1 MLFNIMLIF
10 IGFAGLIWG
19 GDRFVVGASSLAKIF
34 GISPLIIGLTVVAFG
49 TSAPEIFSSAVAALN
64 QQPDLAIGNTLGSN
78 LFNIGIVLGL
88 TILIVPIKTP
98 PVLLKQELPF
108 LLFVTVITGAL
119 FFDLYLGVLDAVFL
133 CLIILLTSFKIF
145 RQKKDS
151 YLITSN
157 PSFSGGEVFFACGYI
172 LLGITLLI
180 VGAKIVVA
188 AATSIANA
196 AGVPDVIVGLTVIA
210 WGTSLPE
217 LATSL
222 SCIRKGKYE
231 IALGNVVGS
240 NVLNILAVLPFP
252 GVLSP
257 STIESTVLYRD
268 YMLMLFVTLLLS
280 GFCYYGVYANKK
292 IGRLAGATFVLTYLG
307 WFMLVLHEL

>member
-10 IGFAGLIWG
+10 IGCAGLIWG

-119 FFDLYLGVLDAVFL
+119 FFDLYLGLLDAFFL

-151 YLITSN
+151 YLITST
-157 PSFSGGEVFFACGYI
+157 PSFSVGEVFFACGYI

-196 AGVPDVIVGLTVIA
+196 VGVPDVIVGLTIIA

-268 YMLMLFVTLLLS
+268 YMFMLFVTLLLS

-292 IGRLAGATFVLTYLG
+292 VGRLAGATFILTYLG

>member
-64 QQPDLAIGNTLGSN
+64 HQPDLAIGNTLGSN

-119 FFDLYLGVLDAVFL
+119 FFDLYLGLLDAFFL
-133 CLIILLTSFKIF
+133 CLIILLTSLKIF
-145 RQKKDS
+145 LQEKDS
-151 YLITSN
+151 YCMTST
-157 PSFSGGEVFFACGYI
+157 PRCSVGEVFCACGYI
-172 LLGITLLI
+172 LLGITLLLLG
-180 VGAKIVVA
+180 VKIVVA
-188 AATSIANA
+188 ASMSIANA
-196 AGVPDVIVGLTVIA
+196 VGVSDVIVGLTFIA
-210 WGTSLPE
+210 WGISFPE
-217 LATSL
+217 FATSL

-292 IGRLAGATFVLTYLG
+292 VGRLAGATFILTYLG

>member
-119 FFDLYLGVLDAVFL
+119 FFDLYLGLLDAFFL

-151 YLITSN
+151 YLITCN

-180 VGAKIVVA
+180 VGAKIVVV

-196 AGVPDVIVGLTVIA
+196 VGVPDVIVGLTIIA

-292 IGRLAGATFVLTYLG
+292 VGRLAGATFILTYLG

>member
-34 GISPLIIGLTVVAFG
+34 GISPLVIGLTVVAFG

-119 FFDLYLGVLDAVFL
+119 FFDLYLGLLDAFFL

-196 AGVPDVIVGLTVIA
+196 VGVPDVIVGLTIIA

-292 IGRLAGATFVLTYLG
+292 VGRLAGATFILTYLG

>member
-1 MLFNIMLIF
+1 
-10 IGFAGLIWG
+10 
-19 GDRFVVGASSLAKIF
+19 VS
-34 GISPLIIGLTVVAFG
+34 
-49 TSAPEIFSSAVAALN
+49 
-64 QQPDLAIGNTLGSN
+64 
-78 LFNIGIVLGL
+78 
-88 TILIVPIKTP
+88 
-98 PVLLKQELPF
+98 
-108 LLFVTVITGAL
+108 
-119 FFDLYLGVLDAVFL
+119 
-133 CLIILLTSFKIF
+133 
-145 RQKKDS
+145 
-151 YLITSN
+151 
-157 PSFSGGEVFFACGYI
+157 EVFFACGYI

-196 AGVPDVIVGLTVIA
+196 VGVPDVIVGLTIIA

-292 IGRLAGATFVLTYLG
+292 VGRLAGATFILTYLG

>member
-78 LFNIGIVLGL
+78 LFNIGIVLWL

-119 FFDLYLGVLDAVFL
+119 FFDLYLGLIDAFFL

-151 YLITSN
+151 YLITSTT
-157 PSFSGGEVFFACGYI
+157 SFSVGEVFFACGYI

-196 AGVPDVIVGLTVIA
+196 VGVPDVIVGITIIA

-222 SCIRKGKYE
+222 SCIRKWKYE

-292 IGRLAGATFVLTYLG
+292 VGRLAGATFILTYLG
-307 WFMLVLHEL
+307 LFMLVLH